1 MLPPNLANDTSCALP
16 TSEVRVVSTP
26 VASSGRW
33 NRCTGLS
40 CVRRML
46 SRVPRT
52 ALPVARAASS

>member
-1 MLPPNLANDTSCALP
+1 MLPPNLANDTSCASP
-16 TSEVRVVSTP
+16 ASDVRALST
-26 VASSGRW
+26 ARSSSGRW

-52 ALPVARAASS
+52 ALAVARAANS